1 MGTVTFTYDK
11 VDDSYLEVIAEHGN
25 FRGRGIAHEMSL
37 DKCLREFLSTANDF
51 PLRNASFKAHGPG
64 VIACAVRPTNSV
76 GHLEIE
82 MELQEVIGD
91 SSATIRSALDYEELK
106 VLRLQLRKLADG
118 DVSDFSLPLRER

>member
-1 MGTVTFTYDK
+1 
-11 VDDSYLEVIAEHGN
+11 
-25 FRGRGIAHEMSL
+25 
-37 DKCLREFLSTANDF
+37 
-51 PLRNASFKAHGPG
+51 
-64 VIACAVRPTNSV
+64 
-76 GHLEIE
+76 